1 MLLEEVGGGGK
12 EAEGLWEERGGG
24 VDFQECVCRSLV
36 FPLMEKMQA
45 HYVTEKESACQIS
58 PDSEQLE
65 KMLRNLTSGR
75 LPLSHS
81 IECIL
86 ASIFK
91 TCEYLSN

>member
-1 MLLEEVGGGGK
+1 MLLEEVGGGG
-12 EAEGLWEERGGG
+12 EGGGGVVRRARGG